1 MKNRLTKSQLE
12 KLVRE
17 QLTDEVRQQIDEGI
31 WDSIK
36 YGIAKLG
43 SLEASGKLLGKGK
56 IRKAAQDKL
65 EAALDKH
72 SNKAV
77 KDLVDAIKAD
87 EDTKEFPNMKD
98 QFAFQSA
105 LASILVYYDSL
116 KAAVEKYQP
125 GKEKQPEGAMSP
137 EAANAIIEVLHQYLV
152 NTMDNKLSDVYKHFK
167 ESLEEEGQTLA
178 EIIAEQEEEGD
189 EGEKPEEESFYDK
202 KSTTMAGLESNFLPA
217 ALSLLGGAAYTAGQV
232 VAATAP
238 LMYTKDFITDPGKIT
253 QVPGATK
260 EYFDAVVDSRGKGML
275 KTFSD
280 SASALSGETVRPMEF
295 AKSVDIIA
303 QETGSTPEEVIKDVM
318 GTLGR
323 EEHRNVS
330 GELST
335 LMYNYAKEGGSV
347 GDVVNATAI
356 KPEFVE
362 FAKESGASD
371 ALVSKFEAAEKAAA
385 AAKDAAK
392 QAASSAASDAATS
405 LPDADDVA
413 GAAKDATKQAA
424 ATAADSPDEIPASMA
439 KAMKDQARGS
449 STSLGVKS
457 FNAAE
462 AAAAKEEFV
471 KQKGTF
477 KDYFNNFK
485 ANNPEEFEKMKKGA
499 FGPGQTLKRRYEQ
512 ELRDFMMKPFMKK
525 IKEQA
530 GAVALGSGA
539 VKDAGIT
546 LLGMEPGGAV
556 MNLAGKVATS
566 AAKTA
571 VKQGAVTAGT
581 KAAALVPGLGATLA
595 PMGLAVAGGG
605 LAIKLLRMKG
615 KKSSRAAD
623 LQTARDYI
631 KKFPVED
638 PVLDPEGAT
647 GGGGEDAPPVA
658 GEPEGEEKDFAAVA
672 RMDDDGL
679 KISVSKAR
687 SQKSRERDI
696 ETFKKAQDQ
705 AITGRNTDPSSD
717 DIATKHGI
725 KPRKPDVKKLSHA
738 QMQKAMK
745 GKSKKP
751 GEGFLTVDASIYKD
765 LSKAIRQAG
774 GQGFRASG
782 TGAKQIKSI
791 VKVLLDRL
799 TKNDKKQTAGQA
811 RVVVNNLLKKI
822 GFDIEKDQMGPII
835 DVLQDYGLVRTGD
848 ETGGKK
854 TRSKRTKG
862 RAGKKRAPA
871 TSPATDDGD
880 DEPTVRTKKQGS
892 VLDDLLGVDSGIKN
906 QRSRG
911 ARAKVRPP
919 TDAGTMR
926 RRRKTRGGR
935 ALEEQSDLNE
945 TLKKWAK
952 IAGILQEKNDD

>member
-1 MKNRLTKSQLE
+1 MKNRLTKSQLQE
-12 KLVRE
+12 LVRE

-43 SLEASGKLLGKGK
+43 SLEASGKLLGKDK

-77 KDLVDAIKAD
+77 KDLIDAIKAD

-125 GKEKQPEGAMSP
+125 GKEEQPEGAMSP

-152 NTMDNKLSDVYKHFK
+152 NVMDNKLSDVYKHFK
-167 ESLEEEGQTLA
+167 ESLEEEGKTLA
-178 EIIAEQEEEGD
+178 EIIAEQEEEDEEGD
-189 EGEKPEEESFYDK
+189 EGEKPEEFYDK

-217 ALSLLGGAAYTAGQV
+217 ALMLLGGGAYSAGQI

-238 LMYTKDFITDPGKIT
+238 LQYTRDFITDPGKIT
-253 QVPGATK
+253 QIPGETQK
-260 EYFDAVVDSRGKGML
+260 YFDAVVDSRGNGML

-280 SASALSGETVRPMEF
+280 SASSISGQSVKPVDF
-295 AKSVDIIA
+295 VKSVDIIA
-303 QETGSTPEEVIKDVM
+303 KQTGQSPEEAITNVM

-323 EEHRNVS
+323 EKFRGVS
-330 GELST
+330 GELSN
-335 LMYNYAKEGGSV
+335 LMYQYAKGGGGV

-356 KPEFVE
+356 KPEFIE
-362 FAKESGASD
+362 FAQNNGASE
-371 ALVSKFEAAEKAAA
+371 ALMSQIGGAAA
-385 AAKDAAK
+385 
-392 QAASSAASDAATS
+392 
-405 LPDADDVA
+405 
-413 GAAKDATKQAA
+413 
-424 ATAADSPDEIPASMA
+424 
-439 KAMKDQARGS
+439 
-449 STSLGVKS
+449 
-457 FNAAE
+457 
-462 AAAAKEEFV
+462 
-471 KQKGTF
+471 
-477 KDYFNNFK
+477 
-485 ANNPEEFEKMKKGA
+485 
-499 FGPGQTLKRRYEQ
+499 
-512 ELRDFMMKPFMKK
+512 
-525 IKEQA
+525 
-530 GAVALGSGA
+530 GSGA
-539 VKDAGIT
+539 VKDAGMT
-546 LLGMEPGGAV
+546 LLGMQPGGAV
-556 MNLAGKVATS
+556 MTLAGKVAQG
-566 AAKTA
+566 AAKQAIKT
-571 VKQGAVTAGT
+571 GAVTMGA
-581 KAAALVPGLGATLA
+581 KATALVPGLGAILG
-595 PMGLAVAGGG
+595 PMGLTVAAGGA
-605 LAIKLLRMKG
+605 AIKALRVKG

-647 GGGGEDAPPVA
+647 GGPEGEAPEGEKPVPDAVE
-658 GEPEGEEKDFAAVA
+658 EPEGNEREFAGIG

-679 KISVSKAR
+679 KISVSR
-687 SQKSRERDI
+687 SRSKKNVERDKDI
-696 ETFKKAQDQ
+696 FQQAQDQ
-705 AITGRNTDPSSD
+705 AITGRNSKPSSD
-717 DIATKHGI
+717 QIATKFGI
-725 KPRKPDVKKLSHA
+725 KPREPDVGKMSHS
-738 QMQKAMK
+738 QMQKAIK
-745 GKSKKP
+745 GKSKAK
-751 GEGFLTVDASIYKD
+751 GDAFLTVDASVRKD
-765 LSKAIRQAG
+765 LSAAIRKAG
-774 GQGFRASG
+774 GEGFRASG
-782 TGAKQIKSI
+782 QGLRQIQSI
-791 VKVLLDRL
+791 VKTLLNRL
-799 TKNDKKQTAGQA
+799 VKNDKKQTAGQA

-822 GFDIEKDQMGPII
+822 GVNIEKADMDPII
-835 DVLQDYGLVRTGD
+835 KVLQDYGLVRSGD

-862 RAGKKRAPA
+862 RTGKKRTPA
-871 TSPATDDGD
+871 TSPATDDDD
-880 DEPTVRTKKQGS
+880 DEPAATTKKQGS

-935 ALEEQSDLNE
+935 ALEEQSNLDE